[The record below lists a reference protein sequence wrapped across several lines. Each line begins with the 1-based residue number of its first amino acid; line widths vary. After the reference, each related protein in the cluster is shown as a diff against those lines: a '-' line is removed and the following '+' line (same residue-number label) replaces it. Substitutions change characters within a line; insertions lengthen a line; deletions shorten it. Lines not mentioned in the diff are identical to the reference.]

1 MLEIKA
7 LRVEIAGS
15 PILHGVSLRV
25 EAGEL
30 VCLLGRNGAGKTT
43 MLNTVMGHR
52 RPSAGAIRFKGEVIT
67 GLKPH
72 RMALMGIGFSPE
84 ESEVFT
90 ELTVAENIAL
100 PTWTR
105 PEGKPAALRIEHAYS
120 LFPKLR
126 QYLARGGGQL
136 SGGERKM
143 VSIARALALD
153 PELLLLDEPFEGLSP
168 LVIPEIAAGIGAIRA
183 EGRAVLIAE
192 SNLHHIPDH
201 ADYVFVIERGEIVF
215 EGSPEALR
223 NNPGVMAIVAA
234 SRTH

>member
-52 RPSAGAIRFKGEVIT
+52 RPSAGAIRFKGDVVT

-105 PEGKPAALRIEHAYS
+105 PQGKPAALRIEHAYS

-201 ADYVFVIERGEIVF
+201 ADRVYVLERGEVVF
-215 EGSPEALR
+215 DGSPEALR
-223 NNPGVMAIVAA
+223 NNPAVMAIVAA
-234 SRTH
+234 A